1 MGSAGR
7 AARPRLPLPNVIVYP
22 GESMSAIHKR
32 LRNLAAWSLAPL
44 IFCSAFEAPAAS
56 LKLEDCRLHSDIAG
70 GGVAAECGW
79 LSVPENRENPSGK
92 QLQLHVARVRSL
104 RTEPAGDPLF
114 VLSGGPG
121 QAASDFYISIAPAL
135 ARVRRDRDIVI
146 LDQRGTGRSNRL
158 DCPFPDES
166 DITFS
171 DPQQLREL
179 TRSCLQQLPGDPRYY
194 TTSVAVRDLDDVRA
208 ALGYQRLDLYGVSYG
223 TRVAQHYMRRY
234 PDRVRVAIL
243 DGVVPPQLPLGP
255 DVALDAQAAIDS
267 AFARCDS
274 NTDCRRTFP
283 NIADT
288 FATLRARVLEEPV
301 SLSIPDPLSA
311 EPTKA
316 QLGAAELSAAVRLLS
331 YSDETVST
339 LPLLIHEA
347 ERGQAQGLAA
357 QYLMIKRSLDTQIA
371 NGMHFAVV
379 CSEDAPRWHERPVSD
394 AQLAQTYIGET
405 FMQAMRTICEQWPR
419 GPVDQDFGKPLQSA
433 IPTLVLS
440 GGNDPVTPA
449 RYGEQVVAELK
460 NSKHLVL
467 EGQGHGQI
475 AIGCMPRVAAE
486 FIASGD
492 VKSLDAE
499 CLKTVAP
506 APFLLSRSAPAP

>member
-1 MGSAGR
+1 
-7 AARPRLPLPNVIVYP
+7 
-22 GESMSAIHKR
+22 MSVIHKR
-32 LRNLAAWSLAPL
+32 WRERWRVLAALSLPWT
-44 IFCSAFEAPAAS
+44 FCSAFQAHAAPLPLEA
-56 LKLEDCRLHSDIAG
+56 CRLQSEIAG
-70 GGVAAECGW
+70 GGVAARCGW
-79 LSVPENRENPSGK
+79 LSVPENREQPSGK
-92 QLQLHVARVRSL
+92 QIRLHVAVIPSMRL
-104 RTEPAGDPLF
+104 EPAGDPLF

-146 LDQRGTGRSNRL
+146 VDQRGTGRSNRL
-158 DCPFPDES
+158 DCSFPDES

-179 TRSCLQQLPGDPRYY
+179 TRSCLAKLPGDPRYY

-234 PDRVRVAIL
+234 PQRVRVAIL

-274 NTDCRRTFP
+274 NTDCKRVFP
-283 NIADT
+283 DIAGT
-288 FATLRARVLEEPV
+288 FAALRARVLEQPV
-301 SLSIPDPLSA
+301 PLSIPDPLNA
-311 EPTKA
+311 EPTKT
-316 QLGAAELSAAVRLLS
+316 QLGAAELGAAVRLLS
-331 YSDETVST
+331 YSDETLST

-347 ERGQAQGLAA
+347 EIGQPQGLAA

-379 CSEDAPRWHERPVSD
+379 CSEDAPRWHERPVAD
-394 AQLAQTYIGET
+394 TELAKTYLGDT

-419 GPVDQDFGKPLQSA
+419 GPVDDGFGKPLQSE

-449 RYGEQVVAELK
+449 RYGEQILPGLK
-460 NSKHLVL
+460 NSRHLVL
-467 EGQGHGQI
+467 DGQGHGQI
-475 AIGCMPRVAAE
+475 AVGCMPRVVAE
-486 FIASGD
+486 FIAAGT

>member
-1 MGSAGR
+1 MS
-7 AARPRLPLPNVIVYP
+7 VIHQRWL
-22 GESMSAIHKR
+22 A
-32 LRNLAAWSLAPL
+32 LAALSLPWT
-44 IFCSAFEAPAAS
+44 FCSAFQAQAAS
-56 LKLEDCRLHSDIAG
+56 LPLEACRLQSEIAA
-70 GGVAAECGW
+70 GGVAARCGW
-79 LSVPENRENPSGK
+79 LSVPENREQPSGK
-92 QLQLHVARVRSL
+92 QVRLHVAVIPSL
-104 RTEPAGDPLF
+104 RLEPAGDPLF

-135 ARVRRDRDIVI
+135 ARVRRDRDIVVV
-146 LDQRGTGRSNRL
+146 DQRGTGRSNRL
-158 DCPFPDES
+158 DCSFPDES
-166 DITFS
+166 DITFT
-171 DPQQLREL
+171 DPRQLREL
-179 TRSCLQQLPGDPRYY
+179 TRSCLAKLPGDPRYY

-234 PDRVRVAIL
+234 PQRVRVAIL

-274 NTDCRRTFP
+274 NADCKRVFP
-283 NIADT
+283 NIAGS
-288 FATLRARVLEEPV
+288 FATLRARVLEQPV
-301 SLSIPDPLSA
+301 PLSIPDPLNA
-311 EPTKA
+311 EPTQT
-316 QLGAAELSAAVRLLS
+316 QLGAAELGAAVRLLS
-331 YSDETVST
+331 YSDETLST
-339 LPLLIHEA
+339 LPLLIQEA
-347 ERGQAQGLAA
+347 EAGQPEGLAA

-379 CSEDAPRWHERPVSD
+379 CSEDAPRWHERPVADSE
-394 AQLAQTYIGET
+394 LAKTYLGDT

-419 GPVDQDFGKPLQSA
+419 GPVDEGFGTPLESE

-449 RYGEQVVAELK
+449 RYGEQILPGLK
-460 NSKHLVL
+460 HSRHLVL
-467 EGQGHGQI
+467 DGQGHGQI
-475 AIGCMPRVAAE
+475 AVGCMPRVVAD
-486 FIASGD
+486 FIAAGN
-492 VKSLDAE
+492 VRSLDDE

>member
-1 MGSAGR
+1 
-7 AARPRLPLPNVIVYP
+7 
-22 GESMSAIHKR
+22 MSVIHKS
-32 LRNLAAWSLAPL
+32 LRTLAAWSLLPL
-44 IFCSAFEAPAAS
+44 TFCSAFQAHSATLE
-56 LKLEDCRLHSDIAG
+56 LKDCRLQSETAS
-70 GGVAAECGW
+70 GGVAAQCGW
-79 LSVPENRENPSGK
+79 LAVPENRENRSGK
-92 QLQLHVARVRSL
+92 QVQLHVAVIRSL

-135 ARVRRDRDIVI
+135 ARIRRDRDIVI
-146 LDQRGTGRSNRL
+146 VDQRGTGKSNRL
-158 DCPFPDES
+158 DCSFPDES
-166 DITFS
+166 DITFT

-179 TRSCLQQLPGDPRYY
+179 ARSCLAKLPGDPRYY

-208 ALGYQRLDLYGVSYG
+208 ARGYQRVDLYGVSYG
-223 TRVAQHYMRRY
+223 TRVAQHYMRQY
-234 PDRVRVAIL
+234 PQRVRVAIL
-243 DGVVPPQLPLGP
+243 DGVVPPELPLGP

-274 NTDCRRTFP
+274 NADCKRVFP
-283 NIADT
+283 NIAGS
-288 FATLRARVLEEPV
+288 FATLRARVLEKPLP
-301 SLSIPDPLSA
+301 LSIPDPLSA
-311 EPTKA
+311 EPTQT
-316 QLGAAELSAAVRLLS
+316 QLGASELSAAVRLLS

-347 ERGQAQGLAA
+347 EIGQPQGLAA

-379 CSEDAPRWHERPVSD
+379 CSEDAPRWHERPVMDSE
-394 AQLAQTYIGET
+394 LAKTYLGET

-419 GPVDQDFGKPLQSA
+419 GPVDEGFGKPLQSE

-449 RYGEQVVAELK
+449 RYGEQVVKGLK
-460 NSKHLVL
+460 NARHLVL
-467 EGQGHGQI
+467 DGQGHGQI
-475 AIGCMPRVAAE
+475 AVGCMPRIVAE
-486 FIASGD
+486 FIANGN
-492 VKSLDAE
+492 VKSLDDA